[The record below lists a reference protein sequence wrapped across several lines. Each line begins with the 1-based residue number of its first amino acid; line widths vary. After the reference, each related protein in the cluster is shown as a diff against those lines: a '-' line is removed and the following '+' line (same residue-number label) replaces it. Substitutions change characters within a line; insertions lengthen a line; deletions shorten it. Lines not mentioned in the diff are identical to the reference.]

1 MEAIRLRQD
10 GTLSLYEVMRYK
22 YRGKGWAIEYADS
35 EGNYGE
41 GDPLTGAER
50 LLWEDEGDA
59 PVQADL
65 EAEKPAIKNI
75 LGFEQ
80 LRYNRDKKLAETDWV
95 VTKANETGVAESE
108 AWKTYRQALR
118 DLPSNTTDPFNPTW
132 PTKPT

>member
-22 YRGKGWAIEYADS
+22 YMDKGWAIEYADS

-59 PVQADL
+59 PNQADL

-75 LGFEQ
+75 LGFQQ
-80 LRYNRDKKLAETDWV
+80 LRYERDKKLAETDWV
-95 VTKANETGVAESE
+95 VTKANETGVAESNE
-108 AWKTYRQALR
+108 WKTYRQALR

-132 PTKPT
+132 PKKPS

>member
-22 YRGKGWAIEYADS
+22 YMDKGWAIEYADS
-35 EGNYGE
+35 EGNYVE

-59 PVQADL
+59 PIQADL
-65 EAEKPAIKNI
+65 EAEKPVIKNI
-75 LGFEQ
+75 LGFQQ
-80 LRYNRDKKLAETDWV
+80 LRYQRDKKLAETDWV
-95 VTKANETGVAESE
+95 VTKANETGVAESDE
-108 AWKTYRQALR
+108 WKTYRQALR

-132 PTKPT
+132 PTKPS

>member
-22 YRGKGWAIEYADS
+22 YMDKGWAIEYADS

-59 PVQADL
+59 PIQADL
-65 EAEKPAIKNI
+65 EAEKPVIKNI
-75 LGFEQ
+75 LGFQQ
-80 LRYNRDKKLAETDWV
+80 LRYQRDKKLAETDWV
-95 VTKANETGVAESE
+95 VTKANETGVAESDE
-108 AWKTYRQALR
+108 WKTYRQALR
-118 DLPSNTTDPFNPTW
+118 DLPSNTTDPLNPTW
-132 PTKPT
+132 PTKPS

>member
-22 YRGKGWAIEYADS
+22 YMDKGWAIEYADS

-65 EAEKPAIKNI
+65 EAEKPVIKNI
-75 LGFEQ
+75 LGFQQ

-132 PTKPT
+132 PTKPS

>member
-22 YRGKGWAIEYADS
+22 YMDKGWAIEYADS

-59 PVQADL
+59 PLQADL
-65 EAEKPAIKNI
+65 EAEKPVIKNI
-75 LGFEQ
+75 LGFQQ
-80 LRYNRDKKLAETDWV
+80 LRYQRDKKLAETDWV
-95 VTKANETGVAESE
+95 VTKANETGVAESDE
-108 AWKTYRQALR
+108 WKTYRQALR

-132 PTKPT
+132 PTKPS

>member
-1 MEAIRLRQD
+1 METIRLRQD

-22 YRGKGWAIEYADS
+22 YNDKGWAIEYADS

-65 EAEKPAIKNI
+65 EAEKTTIKNI
-75 LGFEQ
+75 LGFKK
-80 LRYNRDKKLAETDWV
+80 LRYDRDKKLTETDWI
-95 VTKANETGVAESE
+95 VTKANETGVAESDE
-108 AWKTYRQALR
+108 WKTYRQALR
-118 DLPSNTTDPFNPTW
+118 DLPSNTTDPFSPTW
-132 PTKPT
+132 PTKPS

>member
-22 YRGKGWAIEYADS
+22 YMDKGWAIEYADS

-65 EAEKPAIKNI
+65 EAEKPVIKNI
-75 LGFEQ
+75 LGFQQ
-80 LRYNRDKKLAETDWV
+80 LRYQRDKKLAETDWV
-95 VTKANETGVAESE
+95 VTKANETGVAESDE
-108 AWKTYRQALR
+108 WKTYRQALR

-132 PTKPT
+132 PTKPS

>member
-22 YRGKGWAIEYADS
+22 YMDKGWAIEYADS

-65 EAEKPAIKNI
+65 EAEKPVIKNI
-75 LGFEQ
+75 LGFQQ
-80 LRYNRDKKLAETDWV
+80 LRYERDKKLAETDWV
-95 VTKANETGVAESE
+95 VTKASETGVAESD

-118 DLPSNTTDPFNPTW
+118 DLPSNTSDPFSPTW
-132 PTKPT
+132 PTKPS

>member
-22 YRGKGWAIEYADS
+22 YMDKGWAIEYADS

-65 EAEKPAIKNI
+65 EAEKPVIKNI
-75 LGFEQ
+75 LGFQQ
-80 LRYNRDKKLAETDWV
+80 LRYERDKKLAETDWV

-132 PTKPT
+132 PTKPS

>member
-22 YRGKGWAIEYADS
+22 YMDKGWAIEYADS

-50 LLWEDEGDA
+50 LLWEDEGDS

-75 LGFEQ
+75 LGFQQ
-80 LRYNRDKKLAETDWV
+80 LRYQRDKKLAETDWV
-95 VTKANETGVAESE
+95 VTKANETGVAESDE
-108 AWKTYRQALR
+108 WKTYRQALR

-132 PTKPT
+132 PTKPS

>member
-22 YRGKGWAIEYADS
+22 YMDKGWAIEYADS

-65 EAEKPAIKNI
+65 EAEKPVIKNI
-75 LGFEQ
+75 LGFQQ
-80 LRYNRDKKLAETDWV
+80 LRYERDKKLAETDWV
-95 VTKANETGVAESE
+95 VTKANETGIAESDE
-108 AWKTYRQALR
+108 WKTYRQALR

-132 PTKPT
+132 PTKPS

>member
-22 YRGKGWAIEYADS
+22 YMDKGWAIEYADS

-50 LLWEDEGDA
+50 LIWEDEGDA

-65 EAEKPAIKNI
+65 EAEKPVIKNI

-132 PTKPT
+132 PTKPS

>member
-22 YRGKGWAIEYADS
+22 YMDKGWAIEYADS

-59 PVQADL
+59 PIQADL
-65 EAEKPAIKNI
+65 EAEKPVIKNI
-75 LGFEQ
+75 LGFQQ
-80 LRYNRDKKLAETDWV
+80 LRYQRDKKLAETDWV
-95 VTKANETGVAESE
+95 VTKANETGIAESNE
-108 AWKTYRQALR
+108 WKTYRQALR

-132 PTKPT
+132 PTKPS

>member
-22 YRGKGWAIEYADS
+22 YMDKGWAIEYAAS

-59 PVQADL
+59 PIQADL
-65 EAEKPAIKNI
+65 EAEKPVIKNI
-75 LGFEQ
+75 LGFQQ
-80 LRYNRDKKLAETDWV
+80 LRYQRDKKLAETDWV
-95 VTKANETGVAESE
+95 VTKANETGVAESDE
-108 AWKTYRQALR
+108 WKTYRQALR

-132 PTKPT
+132 PTKPS

>member
-1 MEAIRLRQD
+1 MESIRLRQD

-22 YRGKGWAIEYADS
+22 YMDKGWAIEYADS

-75 LGFEQ
+75 LGFQQ
-80 LRYNRDKKLAETDWV
+80 LRYERDKKLAETDWV
-95 VTKANETGVAESE
+95 VTKANETGVAESND
-108 AWKTYRQALR
+108 WKTYRQALR
-118 DLPSNTTDPFNPTW
+118 DLPLNTTDPFNPTW
-132 PTKPT
+132 PTKPS

>member
-22 YRGKGWAIEYADS
+22 YMDKGWAIEYADS

-59 PVQADL
+59 PIQADL
-65 EAEKPAIKNI
+65 EAEKPVIKNI
-75 LGFEQ
+75 LGFQQ
-80 LRYNRDKKLAETDWV
+80 LRYQRDKKLAETDWV
-95 VTKANETGVAESE
+95 VTKANETGVAESDE
-108 AWKTYRQALR
+108 WKTYRQALR

-132 PTKPT
+132 PTKPS

>member
-22 YRGKGWAIEYADS
+22 YMDKGWAIEYADS

-59 PVQADL
+59 PLQADL

-75 LGFEQ
+75 LGFQQ

-95 VTKANETGVAESE
+95 VTKANETGIAESDE
-108 AWKTYRQALR
+108 WKTYRQALR
-118 DLPSNTTDPFNPTW
+118 DFPSNTTDPFKPTW
-132 PTKPT
+132 PTKPS